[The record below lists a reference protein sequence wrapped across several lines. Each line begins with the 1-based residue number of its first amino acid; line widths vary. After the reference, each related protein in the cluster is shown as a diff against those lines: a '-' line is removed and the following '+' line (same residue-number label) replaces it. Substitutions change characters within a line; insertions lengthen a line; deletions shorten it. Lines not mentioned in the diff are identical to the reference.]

1 MRRIGLAV
9 ILALG
14 LALAPLTAGAQQR
27 AKVPRIGIL
36 SSDAAS
42 TREEAFRQGL
52 RDLGYIEGQ
61 NVAIESRYADGRFE
75 KLPGLATE
83 LVRLNVDVIVAS
95 PTEAIR
101 AAQGATKTIPIV
113 MAFSGDPVG
122 SGIVAQLG
130 HPGGNITGLTTMAAE
145 LTAKRLEFLKAI
157 APTISRV
164 SFLANQATPKQ
175 FVSEVEAAGRVM
187 GVHIS
192 AVMVQDANELD
203 RTFSAMAKG
212 AVDGLVVDLVLHEYR
227 RRIADLAIRHRFPAV
242 SGPREFAAAGGLM
255 AYGPDYRDLFRR
267 AATYVDKILKGVK
280 PADLPVEQ
288 PTKFELVINL
298 KTAKAL
304 GLTIPQSIL
313 VRADEIIQ

>member
-1 MRRIGLAV
+1 MRLIGLAV
-9 ILALG
+9 MLTVSFIV
-14 LALAPLTAGAQQR
+14 APLAAGAQQR
-27 AKVPRIGIL
+27 AKIPRIGIL

-52 RDLGYIEGQ
+52 RDLGDVEGQ

-122 SGIVAQLG
+122 SGIVAQLA

-267 AATYVDKILKGVK
+267 AATYVDKILRGAK

-304 GLTIPQSIL
+304 GLTIPPSL
-313 VRADEIIQ
+313 LGRADEVVQ